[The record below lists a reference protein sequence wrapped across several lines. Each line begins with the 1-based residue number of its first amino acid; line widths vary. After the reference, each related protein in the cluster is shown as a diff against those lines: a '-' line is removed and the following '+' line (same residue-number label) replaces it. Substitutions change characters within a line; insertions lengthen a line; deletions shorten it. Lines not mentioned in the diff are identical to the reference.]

1 MYVSPFVNSDQTELT
16 LLVKVYRT
24 LINIIISYSEGLH
37 RAVKC
42 SDNDAD
48 FQ

>member
-1 MYVSPFVNSDQTELT
+1 MYISPFFNSNQTELT

-24 LINIIISYSEGLH
+24 SINVIISYSEGLH

-42 SDNDAD
+42 R
-48 FQ
+48 